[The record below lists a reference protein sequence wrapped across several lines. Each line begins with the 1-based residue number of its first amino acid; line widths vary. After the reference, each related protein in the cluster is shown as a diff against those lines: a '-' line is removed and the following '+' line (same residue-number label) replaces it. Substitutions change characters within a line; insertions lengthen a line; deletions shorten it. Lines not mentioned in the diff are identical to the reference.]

1 MDFFSSRT
9 TSPMSS
15 GLSAPCCRMPGRCAG
30 RAMSAEGSSAAAREV
45 VLVVEDEILV
55 RYVIS
60 DYLRECGYKV
70 IEASSADEALE
81 VLQKAS
87 VRVDIILSN
96 VQLPG
101 AIDGFALARWVRANH
116 SGLGVILAST
126 LSRAADAAAE
136 LCEEGPM
143 LSKPYEP
150 QVVVDRIKR
159 LLAER
164 SRT

>member
-1 MDFFSSRT
+1 
-9 TSPMSS
+9 
-15 GLSAPCCRMPGRCAG
+15 
-30 RAMSAEGSSAAAREV
+30 
-45 VLVVEDEILV
+45 VVEDEILV
-55 RYVIS
+55 RYVIC

-70 IEASSADEALE
+70 IEASSGDEALQ

-87 VRVDIILSN
+87 VRVDVVLSN

-101 AIDGFALARWVRANH
+101 ATDGFALARWVRVNQ
-116 SGLGVILAST
+116 SGIGVILAGT
-126 LSRAADAAAE
+126 ISRAADAAAE

-150 QVVVDRIKR
+150 QAVVDRIKR

-164 SRT
+164 ERT

>member
-1 MDFFSSRT
+1 
-9 TSPMSS
+9 
-15 GLSAPCCRMPGRCAG
+15 
-30 RAMSAEGSSAAAREV
+30 MSAEAKSGPVPEV

-70 IEASSADEALE
+70 IEASSAEEALQI
-81 VLQKAS
+81 LQKAS

-101 AIDGFALARWVRANH
+101 AIDGFALARWVRVNH
-116 SGLGVILAST
+116 SGVGVILAGT
-126 LSRAADAAAE
+126 VSRAADAAAE

-150 QVVVDRIKR
+150 QAVVDRIKR

>member
-1 MDFFSSRT
+1 MHNC
-9 TSPMSS
+9 
-15 GLSAPCCRMPGRCAG
+15 GG
-30 RAMSAEGSSAAAREV
+30 RAVSADATPGPAREV

-70 IEASSADEALE
+70 IEAANPDEALQ
-81 VLQKAS
+81 VLEKGS
-87 VRVDIILSN
+87 VAVDVILSN
-96 VQLPG
+96 VQTSG
-101 AIDGFALARWVRANH
+101 SMDGFALCHWVRTNRAEI
-116 SGLGVILAST
+116 GVILVGT
-126 LSRAADAAAE
+126 ISRAADAAAE

-150 QVVVDRIKR
+150 QTVVDRIRR

-164 SRT
+164 KRT

>member
-1 MDFFSSRT
+1 
-9 TSPMSS
+9 
-15 GLSAPCCRMPGRCAG
+15 
-30 RAMSAEGSSAAAREV
+30 MSAEGSSAPAREV
-45 VLVVEDEILV
+45 VLVVEDEVLV

-70 IEASSADEALE
+70 IEAANADEALA

-101 AIDGFALARWVRANH
+101 AIDGFALARWVRANQ
-116 SGLGVILAST
+116 SAVGVILAGT
-126 LSRAADAAAE
+126 ISRAADAAAE

-143 LSKPYEP
+143 LAKPYEP
-150 QVVVDRIKR
+150 QAVVDRIKR

>member
-1 MDFFSSRT
+1 
-9 TSPMSS
+9 
-15 GLSAPCCRMPGRCAG
+15 
-30 RAMSAEGSSAAAREV
+30 MSAEAKSGPVPEV
-45 VLVVEDEILV
+45 VLVVEDEVLV

-70 IEASSADEALE
+70 IEASSGDEALA

-87 VRVDIILSN
+87 VRVAVVLSN

-101 AIDGFALARWVRANH
+101 ATDGFALARWVRVNQ
-116 SGLGVILAST
+116 SGVGVILAGT
-126 LSRAADAAAE
+126 VSRAADAAAE

-143 LSKPYEP
+143 LSRPYEP
-150 QVVVDRIKR
+150 QAVVDRIKR

>member
-1 MDFFSSRT
+1 
-9 TSPMSS
+9 
-15 GLSAPCCRMPGRCAG
+15 
-30 RAMSAEGSSAAAREV
+30 MSADATPGPAREV

-70 IEASSADEALE
+70 IEAANPDEALQ
-81 VLQKAS
+81 VLEKGS
-87 VRVDIILSN
+87 VAVDVILSN
-96 VQLPG
+96 VQTSG
-101 AIDGFALARWVRANH
+101 SMDGFALSHWVRTNRAEI
-116 SGLGVILAST
+116 GVILVGT
-126 LSRAADAAAE
+126 ISRAADAAAE

-150 QVVVDRIKR
+150 QTVVDRIRR

-164 SRT
+164 KRT

>member
-1 MDFFSSRT
+1 
-9 TSPMSS
+9 
-15 GLSAPCCRMPGRCAG
+15 
-30 RAMSAEGSSAAAREV
+30 MSAEGPAREV
-45 VLVVEDEILV
+45 VLVVEDAVLV

-70 IEASSADEALE
+70 IEASSTEEALQ

-87 VRVDIILSN
+87 VRVDILLSN

-101 AIDGFALARWVRANH
+101 ALDGFVLARWVHDNH
-116 SGLGVILAST
+116 PEIGVILVGT
-126 LSRAADAAAE
+126 ISRAADAAAE

-143 LSKPYEP
+143 LAKPYEP
-150 QVVVDRIKR
+150 QAVVDRIKR

>member
-1 MDFFSSRT
+1 M
-9 TSPMSS
+9 
-15 GLSAPCCRMPGRCAG
+15 
-30 RAMSAEGSSAAAREV
+30 
-45 VLVVEDEILV
+45 VEDEILV

-70 IEASSADEALE
+70 IEASSAEEALQ

-87 VRVDIILSN
+87 VRVDVLLSN

-101 AIDGFALARWVRANH
+101 AIDGFALARWVRVSQ
-116 SGLGVILAST
+116 SGVGVILAGT
-126 LSRAADAAAE
+126 ISRAADAAAE

-150 QVVVDRIKR
+150 QAVVDRIKR
-159 LLAER
+159 LLAEKKG
-164 SRT
+164 T